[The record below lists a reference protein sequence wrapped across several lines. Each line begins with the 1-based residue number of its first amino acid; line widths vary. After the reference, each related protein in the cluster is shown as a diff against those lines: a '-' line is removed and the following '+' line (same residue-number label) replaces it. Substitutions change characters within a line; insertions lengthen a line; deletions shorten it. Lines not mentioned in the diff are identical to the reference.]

1 MRVTKKLG
9 EQAKLAEIVM
19 DIPELPREAKSVED
33 IPLGPRA
40 PAPARNVEIVS
51 QPQAQEPWR
60 KHRRA
65 VPEAIEAIPLSE
77 PAKVESRDYRQAA
90 QVANRASREG
100 KRRVVGR
107 KAVSQGE
114 RVEIAQALVS
124 GLRRKDR

>member
-1 MRVTKKLG
+1 MSKLS
-9 EQAKLAEIVM
+9 EIVAG
-19 DIPELPREAKSVED
+19 IAELPREAKPVED

-51 QPQAQEPWR
+51 QPQAREPWR

-65 VPEAIEAIPLSE
+65 VPEAIEAIPVE
-77 PAKVESRDYRQAA
+77 IAKVEPRDYMQAA

-107 KAVSQGE
+107 KAVSE
-114 RVEIAQALVS
+114 TDKIEIAQALVD
-124 GLRRKDR
+124 GLRRKDRA